1 MANGQHKG
9 VEDELRTCFKKEID
23 ATSMDESAD
32 VKEGVAYNSK
42 KQVFQASVNIGEHFV
57 VKEFKVK
64 ADVEHWIDLLKS
76 LEGKKLLKSN
86 IALMKMADATR
97 QATEAAYEKI
107 IQAKQTFT
115 PESEPTLKHSHQGGK
130 DIWATLFPKYKETP
144 ESTLCSP
151 QVRVP
156 QTSLEKLKVM
166 GFSNPVVG
174 EIFGWHHNSLWRG
187 INIITHDGNG
197 DIDNIGIGSD
207 LVHIGFIRCSG
218 EDAEPTEKDK
228 QKMRHLLQGTNVV
241 ACIIVTYPAPC
252 TQKVTPLS
260 ILVLKEASSIQCK
273 RRKQRQPKQ
282 EKDFICGN
290 PGRRPFF
297 TGIYIYVLY
306 IDTAYIHK
314 YTTHNYTY
322 KA

>member
-64 ADVEHWIDLLKS
+64 ADAEHWIDLLKS

-297 TGIYIYVLY
+297 TGIYIYMS
-306 IDTAYIHK
+306 
-314 YTTHNYTY
+314 YT
-322 KA
+322 